1 MAEEIVGGN
10 NLQTGSE
17 LDETAKIWGNE
28 LALENGEE
36 LPENEDNQLMSE
48 SEEEPDLEDVQEE
61 EYEEDEEEPEE
72 QLFEVKSDG
81 ETKSVTLQAL
91 QDNFSKGEN
100 YTQKSQS
107 LATDRKAF
115 EQEQADSRQMRE
127 QAISILEHA
136 KAQTQPEQHDS
147 AYWENLKDTD
157 PMQWMMERDALREGQ
172 MQEHQRSIQLE
183 QLRAQESAE
192 RQREKEQF
200 VSSQHNELKSLVPEW
215 DDTKVAD
222 AEKKLVLEWASTTG
236 KFTKEELDNAYDA
249 RAVATMRK
257 AMKYDQL
264 TEKRK
269 SLKPVQRQN
278 LRAGSQSGEPSKMK
292 AGKAAQRL
300 KKSGSVEDAAGVFYN
315 MIRSK

>member
-1 MAEEIVGGN
+1 MAEEIVDGN
-10 NLQTGSE
+10 SLQTGSE
-17 LDETAKIWGNE
+17 LDEAAKIWGNE

-36 LPENEDNQLMSE
+36 LPEEDNQLMSE
-48 SEEEPDLEDVQEE
+48 SEEEPDLEEVQEE

-81 ETKSVTLQAL
+81 ETKSATLQEL
-91 QDNFSKGEN
+91 KDNFSKGEN

-107 LATDRKAF
+107 LAADRKAF
-115 EQEQADSRQMRE
+115 EQEQAESRQMRE
-127 QAISILEHA
+127 QAISILEA
-136 KAQTQPEQHDS
+136 AQAQTQPEQHDS

-172 MQEHQRSIQLE
+172 MQEHQRALQLN
-183 QLRAQESAE
+183 QLREQESAE
-192 RQREKEQF
+192 RLEAKEQYI
-200 VSSQHNELKSLVPEW
+200 SSQRDTLKTLVPEW
-215 DDTKVAD
+215 DDIKTAD
-222 AEKKLVLEWASTTG
+222 AEKKLVMEWATTIG
-236 KFTKEELDNAYDA
+236 NYTAEELDKTYDA
-249 RAVATMRK
+249 RAVAVMRK
-257 AMKYDQL
+257 AMLYDQNN
-264 TEKRK
+264 EKRK
-269 SLKPVQRQN
+269 SLKPVKRQN